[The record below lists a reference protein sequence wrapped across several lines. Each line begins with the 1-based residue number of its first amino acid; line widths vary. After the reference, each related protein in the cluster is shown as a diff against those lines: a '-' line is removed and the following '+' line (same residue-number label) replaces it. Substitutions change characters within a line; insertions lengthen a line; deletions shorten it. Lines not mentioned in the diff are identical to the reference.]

1 MNVSRLS
8 AALCA
13 AVVFSGLTSLQAQ
26 FPTIGITGELRPV
39 KWTLDA
45 GTGASTPG
53 QTAFGLNGASVGFG
67 PESDGDYP
75 RKLIFT
81 GPNVAGGVG
90 EPVRM
95 TATITLPSDT
105 GHFAFNYAFETDD
118 SRGWGDN
125 ATVPTHYEK
134 AGYILDGVEYILT
147 PNGDTA
153 GGAGMLAVVDV
164 DPSEYFTF
172 FFESLD
178 TDMGGAT
185 FTLDY
190 IHTAVVPEP
199 GEWMALAG
207 VGMMGFAGVRR
218 WRQNKAASL

>member
-1 MNVSRLS
+1 MNARRLRV
-8 AALCA
+8 AVYTATLLAGATALH
-13 AVVFSGLTSLQAQ
+13 AQ
-26 FPTIGITGELRPV
+26 FPTIGITGDLRPV
-39 KWTLDA
+39 KWTFDA
-45 GTGASTPG
+45 GTGAAAPG
-53 QTAFGLNGASVGFG
+53 ETAFGLNGGSVGFG
-67 PESDGDYP
+67 PESDGAYP

-81 GPNVAGGVG
+81 GPDVAGGVG

-95 TATITLPSDT
+95 TATIILPSDT
-105 GHFAFNYAFETDD
+105 DYFAFNYSFETEDI
-118 SRGWGDN
+118 RGWGDN

-147 PNGDTA
+147 PNGDTSGITA
-153 GGAGMLAVVDV
+153 MLAVVDV

-178 TDMGGAT
+178 GNLGHAT

-190 IHTAVVPEP
+190 IHTTVPEP

-207 VGMMGFAGVRR
+207 VGLIGFAGVRR